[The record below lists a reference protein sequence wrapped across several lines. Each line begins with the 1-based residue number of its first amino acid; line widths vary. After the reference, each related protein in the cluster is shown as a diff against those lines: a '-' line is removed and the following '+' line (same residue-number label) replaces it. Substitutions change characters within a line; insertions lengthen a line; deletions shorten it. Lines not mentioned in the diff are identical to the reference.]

1 METLVNLSVQ
11 THLSSVSIKIFKF
24 KISPTGDKTGRE
36 FTNVKNVE
44 ETFKEAGES
53 SAGHIIVHGGGHNSR
68 LVHLWWKLFHLPL
81 LVRL

>member
-36 FTNVKNVE
+36 FTNVKNVK
-44 ETFKEAGES
+44 ETFKEDGES
-53 SAGHIIVHGGGHNSR
+53 SAGYFIVHGGGTTR
-68 LVHLWWKLFHLPL
+68 D
-81 LVRL
+81 